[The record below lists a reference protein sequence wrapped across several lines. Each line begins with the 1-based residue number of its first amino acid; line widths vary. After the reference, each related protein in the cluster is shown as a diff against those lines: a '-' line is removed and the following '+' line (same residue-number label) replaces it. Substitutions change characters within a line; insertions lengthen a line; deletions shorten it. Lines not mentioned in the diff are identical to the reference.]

1 MSKSIKIE
9 NPDTALIEYLGDYED
24 AADGLDAM
32 GLADHPDSL
41 SATGKDSHQ
50 R

>member
-9 NPDTALIEYLGDYED
+9 NPDAALIGYLGDYEN
-24 AADGLDAM
+24 AADGLDPM
-32 GLADHPDSL
+32 GQGDHPDSL
-41 SATGKDSHQ
+41 SDTGKGGHQ